1 MSVCCLDVDMSTS
14 KPLVLI
20 AEDDP
25 SVRMT
30 LEFVLEDE
38 GFDVLIAEDGEA
50 ALRAAGDRIPDVI
63 LLDQMMPKMDGR
75 QVLLALR
82 QDEATSSIPVL
93 VLSGMARGGEED
105 WPGAQFV
112 GKPFSP
118 EDLIE
123 RIRQVIAGDTRNA

>member
-1 MSVCCLDVDMSTS
+1 LISDAGSG
-14 KPLVLI
+14 KPLILI

-38 GFDVLIAEDGEA
+38 GFDVLMAEDGEA

-63 LLDQMMPKMDGR
+63 LLDQMMPKMDGK
-75 QVLLALR
+75 QVLSALK
-82 QDEATSSIPVL
+82 QDEATSAIPVL
-93 VLSGMARGGEED
+93 VLSGMARGAEED
-105 WPGAQFV
+105 WPGAHFV

-123 RIRQVIAGDTRNA
+123 RIREVISRAGE

>member
-1 MSVCCLDVDMSTS
+1 MIEAGSG

-63 LLDQMMPKMDGR
+63 LLDQMMPKMDGK
-75 QVLLALR
+75 QVLFALK

-93 VLSGMARGGEED
+93 VLSGMARGAEEE

-123 RIRQVIAGDTRNA
+123 RIRDVIGGGGVNA

>member
-1 MSVCCLDVDMSTS
+1 MTGAAGSP
-14 KPLVLI
+14 KPLILI

-38 GFDVLIAEDGEA
+38 GFDVLMAEDGEA
-50 ALRAAGDRIPDVI
+50 ALQAAGERIPDVI
-63 LLDQMMPKMDGR
+63 LLDQMMPKMDGK
-75 QVLLALR
+75 QVLSALQ

-93 VLSGMARGGEED
+93 ILSGMARGPDDE

-123 RIRQVIAGDTRNA
+123 RIRHVIGAGD

>member
-1 MSVCCLDVDMSTS
+1 MSVCCLDADMSTG

>member
-1 MSVCCLDVDMSTS
+1 VTGAAGSP
-14 KPLVLI
+14 KPLILI

-38 GFDVLIAEDGEA
+38 GFDVLMAEDGEA
-50 ALRAAGDRIPDVI
+50 ALQAAGERIPDVI
-63 LLDQMMPKMDGR
+63 LLDQMMPKMDGK
-75 QVLLALR
+75 QVLSALQ

-93 VLSGMARGGEED
+93 ILSGMARGPDDE

-123 RIRQVIAGDTRNA
+123 RIRHVIGAGD